1 MSKDNAFEYIIIK
14 EKTLPQV
21 LALTFCLS
29 HSSLF
34 MAECVQ
40 CAHKLTCVQLFLH
53 LSGAVFPACP
63 AALPKHIRH
72 RANYPSEQNNYDF
85 LKIHQQVCLET

>member
-1 MSKDNAFEYIIIK
+1 MSCSCFSMNHLCPKDSI
-14 EKTLPQV
+14 
-21 LALTFCLS
+21 ALTFCLS

-40 CAHKLTCVQLFLH
+40 RARKLTCVQLFLH
-53 LSGAVFPACP
+53 LSAAV
-63 AALPKHIRH
+63 LPKHIRH
-72 RANYPSEQNNYDF
+72 RANYPTEQNNYDF